1 VSLRKTGWRVIEK
14 KKQFRVDARD
24 RGEREMRTMCPGKS
38 FKGLWCK
45 GKKKKIFNDGD
56 GEDQEGVF
64 KFCYS
69 DEEK

>member
-1 VSLRKTGWRVIEK
+1 
-14 KKQFRVDARD
+14 VDARD

-64 KFCYS
+64 KFCNS